1 PYRVILFD
9 EVEKAHPEVFNV
21 LLQILEDGRLT
32 DGHGRTVDFRNAVVI
47 MTSNLGT
54 EEFQRPAL
62 GFVPSAKPTKSE
74 RERQKA
80 AVEKALRQTFRPEL
94 LNRIDEII
102 VFDPLT
108 EDDLKQIV
116 ELLLKDVRER
126 LSDRQV
132 GLELT
137 EAAKEALVKEGFDP
151 IFGAR
156 PLRRTIERRVANPLS
171 RRILAGEFAEGD
183 TALVDYA
190 DGEYAFERKG
200 VKATARR

>member
-1 PYRVILFD
+1 
-9 EVEKAHPEVFNV
+9 
-21 LLQILEDGRLT
+21 
-32 DGHGRTVDFRNAVVI
+32 
-47 MTSNLGT
+47 M
-54 EEFQRPAL
+54 
-62 GFVPSAKPTKSE
+62 
-74 RERQKA
+74 
-80 AVEKALRQTFRPEL
+80 EKALRQAFRPEL

-108 EDDLKQIV
+108 EEDLKQIV

-126 LSDRQV
+126 LADRQV

-137 EAAKEALVKEGFDP
+137 EAAKAALVKEGFDP

-183 TALVDYA
+183 TALVDYR
-190 DGEYAFERKG
+190 DGDYAFEKKVP
-200 VKATARR
+200 VKAAAKAG